1 MRQNNVM
8 KCWLWQKRLCVAKA
22 AAIVALLVAE
32 VLFAACDD
40 DEESDV
46 CTIQA
51 SYAGASEDLFSV
63 QLITEDGDLAGFVV
77 TTGESVYEAVGDEW
91 YIWDES
97 DDGGVP
103 VVYHVWVW
111 LDESGAA
118 WYEWEQ
124 VSLEE
129 AAGDI
134 EAVSVWV
141 HVAEDDE
148 SADADDSEEDE
159 SVALSMI
166 VVTTSSGECLSW
178 WLDRSTVSF
187 TVTDDE
193 TGESASYTI
202 SVCWCEG
209 SLVYEVEE

>member
-1 MRQNNVM
+1 MA
-8 KCWLWQKRLCVAKA
+8 LLA
-22 AAIVALLVAE
+22 AAL
-32 VLFAACDD
+32 LFAACDGD
-40 DEESDV
+40 DDESDV

-51 SYAGASEDLFSV
+51 SYAGEADDLFSV
-63 QLITEDGDLAGFVV
+63 TVITEDGVITGFVV
-77 TTGESVYEAVGDEW
+77 TTGESEYEAAGDEW
-91 YIWDES
+91 YVWDTVDSE
-97 DDGGVP
+97 GTP

-111 LDESGAA
+111 QDESGSA

-129 AAGDI
+129 VAGEL

-141 HVAEDDE
+141 HVAEDEDSSSTDSSDD
-148 SADADDSEEDE
+148 SADDAGSEEDE
-159 SVALSMI
+159 SVALYMI
-166 VVTTSSGECLSW
+166 CVVTSSGECVSW

-202 SVCWCEG
+202 SVVCSAG
-209 SLVYEVEE
+209 VLAYEIEE